1 MSGTPYI
8 SSDDSALL
16 RGAIRGRSGGA
27 CLEIGAGNGG
37 NLVELAKGFETTAGT
52 DLTRP
57 SMRDWAESSNVVLA
71 DRAGCFRDGVF
82 DLVVLNPPYL
92 AGAGTGDLAVD
103 GGAELEVPLAFLEE
117 ALRVVRGDGSVLFLL
132 NQEADLGVF
141 ERACG
146 VRGFELR
153 RVATLRLFFEVLS
166 VYEAAS
172 AEGHTRPRST
182 SEGAGSGHSET
193 STARRLHQVP
203 ASPS

>member
-16 RGAIRGRSGGA
+16 RGALRGRSGGT

-52 DLTRP
+52 DVTRP
-57 SMRDWAESSNVVLA
+57 SMRDWTESSDMVLA

-82 DLVVLNPPYL
+82 DLVALNPPYL
-92 AGAGTGDLAVD
+92 AGGGTGDLAVD
-103 GGAELEVPLAFLEE
+103 GGPGLEVPLAFLEE
-117 ALRVVRGDGSVLFLL
+117 ALRVVRKDGRVVLLL

-141 ERACG
+141 EEACG
-146 VRGFELR
+146 RRGFGLR
-153 RVATLRLFFEVLS
+153 RVSSVRLFFEVLS
-166 VYEAAS
+166 VYEAAP
-172 AEGHTRPRST
+172 ADGHPHSRSP
-182 SEGAGSGHSET
+182 SEGARSGHSET